1 MSPQPTVLIVDDD
14 RLNRALLAELL
25 KDDCRLLLAKDG
37 LSGLDI
43 AQREDVSLIL
53 LDVSMPGMDGYEV
66 MRRLRANPE
75 TADIGV
81 IFITGMAEEED
92 EEKGLML
99 GAADYVQK
107 PIRPAIVK
115 ARVKV
120 HLKLAAQR
128 RELERLSLQ
137 DGLTGIANRRYFDDA
152 FERCLRRAARQG
164 EALGVAIFDVDH
176 FKQYNDFYGHGAGDE
191 ALRQVAA
198 VFSHFTRRP
207 GDVAAR
213 YGGEEFRR
221 YCRGVAPGHRRAEH
235 RPCTLADISRPD
247 AQRRRR
253 YCHPVAGTDHDAI
266 ARPGRHL
273 ALPLQKRGAK
283 PGLYRQFFRLGRPCP
298 AENGRKRDLYSLI
311 VICPVWW
318 QDSRGLVTSTSPHS
332 RTPI

>member
-14 RLNRALLAELL
+14 RINRALLAELL

-164 EALGVAIFDVDH
+164 ESLGVAIFDVDY

-213 YGGEEFRR
+213 YGGEEF
-221 YCRGVAPGHRRAEH
+221 VLLMPQASNF
-235 RPCTLADISRPD
+235 ADIAEELRQTIVARSIAHARSPTSAVLTLSGGGVIVTQLQGLTTTQLL
-247 AQRRRR
+247 AQ
-253 YCHPVAGTDHDAI
+253 ADT
-266 ARPGRHL
+266 L
-273 ALPLQKRGAK
+273 
-283 PGLYRQFFRLGRPCP
+283 LYRSKNEGRNRVFIDHFS
-298 AENGRKRDLYSLI
+298 A
-311 VICPVWW
+311 
-318 QDSRGLVTSTSPHS
+318 
-332 RTPI
+332 